1 MKNQHL
7 LLGIASL
14 LAAALSCNQPVKQ
27 PGNSGDSTA
36 AVEGGGTAGTD
47 TSRLGAPAPKED
59 RPTFRQEVRFRD
71 YKFGVTTKGDGTIR
85 ELLIGVQN
93 AQTADTTKSDTT
105 RERGINGRVINVAAA
120 DLNGDKKPELYCFT
134 VSDGSGSYGD
144 VYAYTFDSS
153 KAVRIG
159 LPELSEDSTL
169 AAGYMGHDSFYVSKQ
184 FLMRSFPVY
193 KKDDPNAAPS
203 GGKRT
208 VKYQLKKQAAGYGLI
223 PVK

>member
-105 RERGINGRVINVAAA
+105 RERGINGRVINIAAA

-144 VYAYTFDSS
+144 VY
-153 KAVRIG
+153 K
-159 LPELSEDSTL
+159 
-169 AAGYMGHDSFYVSKQ
+169 H
-184 FLMRSFPVY
+184 FLLRSFPVY
-193 KKDDPNAAPS
+193 KKDDPIAAPS

-208 VKYQLKKQAAGYGLI
+208 IKYQLKKQAAGYGLI